1 LKTGALDRPAP
12 ESSRIMKQRSHPLVA
27 AVILMCGW
35 TAPGR
40 AADIAVDLATARAIS
55 PNLVGI
61 FFEDLSYAAD
71 GGLYAELVQNR
82 SFDYTPEDRPEWN
95 ALTSWSLVERAG
107 GKGALTVERACPLH
121 PDNPS
126 YAVLA
131 VSGSGVAGLQNHG
144 FDGIPVQAGES
155 YEFSVFARPMDGSRG
170 ALSVRLEDPAGVLLA
185 SADLPNL
192 ADGWNQY
199 AATLKPASSAPDARL
214 VLLSGQPG
222 RTAFDMVS
230 LFPAKTFKNRPNGLR
245 ADLAQTIADLRPK
258 FMRFP
263 GGCLV
268 HGDGLGNMYRWKD
281 TLGPVWQRK
290 GQPNIW
296 RYHQSVGLGYYEYFQ
311 FCEDIGA
318 IPLPVVPAG
327 VCCQNSNYLV
337 TRTYGTGQ
345 AGLPMEDMPA
355 YIQDVLDLVEYAN
368 GPVTSTWGAKRAEA
382 GHPEPFQLRYLGV
395 GNEDKITPVFKERFQ
410 MIHAALKEKHPEIS
424 VVGTVGPFPDGD
436 DFDNGW
442 KIADE
447 LRLPM
452 VDEHYYKPP
461 QWFWDNLRRY
471 DTYDRTRSKVY
482 VGEYAAH
489 DDKRRSTL
497 RAAIAE
503 AACLTG
509 FERNGDVVSM
519 ASYAPMLAKRGHTH
533 WSPNLIYFDNTGVYP
548 TISYHVQQLFSRHAG
563 DTALAVSVP
572 DLPLLAAS
580 GVRDSASGDL
590 ILKLVNGA
598 SETRPLKISLAGAAN
613 LSPEAEMTV
622 LAGDDADAVNP
633 DGKPLLVFPIVS
645 TIPISASFERA
656 LPANSLTILRIKSL
670 PSP

>member
-1 LKTGALDRPAP
+1 ML
-12 ESSRIMKQRSHPLVA
+12 
-27 AVILMCGW
+27 LMCGSA
-35 TAPGR
+35 APGH
-40 AADIAVDLATARAIS
+40 AVDIAVDLATTKAIS
-55 PNLVGI
+55 PHLVGI

-82 SFDYTPEDRPEWN
+82 SFSYSPADRPEWN

-107 GKGALTVERACPLH
+107 GKGTLTVERESPLH
-121 PDNPS
+121 PDNPT

-131 VSGSGVAGLQNHG
+131 GSGSGTTGMQNHG
-144 FDGIPVQAGES
+144 FDGISVKAGES
-155 YEFSVFARPMDGSRG
+155 YHFSVFARSISGERK
-170 ALSVRLEDPAGVLLA
+170 ALSVHLEGPDGALLA
-185 SADLPNL
+185 SADLPAL
-192 ADGWNQY
+192 AVGWNPY
-199 AATLKPASSAPDARL
+199 TATLKPAASAPDARL
-214 VLLSGQPG
+214 VLLAGQPG

-230 LFPAKTFKNRPNGLR
+230 LFPAKTFKNRPNGMR
-245 ADLAQTIADLRPK
+245 ADLAQTIADLRPR

-281 TLGPVWQRK
+281 TIGPVWQRK

-296 RYHQSVGLGYYEYFQ
+296 RYHQSVGLGYFEYFQ

-327 VCCQNSNYLV
+327 VCCQNSNFLV

-345 AGLPMEDMPA
+345 AGLPMADMPA

-382 GHPEPFQLRYLGV
+382 GHPEPFHLRYLGV

-410 MIHAALKEKHPEIS
+410 MIHAALKEKHPEIT
-424 VVGTVGPFPDGD
+424 VVGTVGPFSDGE
-436 DFDNGW
+436 DFDAGW
-442 KIADE
+442 KIANE

-452 VDEHYYKPP
+452 VDEHYYKSP
-461 QWFWDNLRRY
+461 QWFWDKLRRY
-471 DTYDRTRSKVY
+471 DTYDRTKSKVY

-503 AACLTG
+503 AACLTSL
-509 FERNGDVVSM
+509 ERNGDVVAM

-572 DLPLLAAS
+572 DLPALAAS
-580 GVRDSASGDL
+580 CVRDSTSGDT

-598 SETRPLKISLAGAAN
+598 AEARSLRISLTGAAN
-613 LSPEAEMTV
+613 LSANAKMTV
-622 LAGDDADAVNP
+622 LAGDDADLVNP
-633 DGKPLLVFPIVS
+633 DSRPPLVFPVVS
-645 TIPISASFERA
+645 TIPIAPAFERS
-656 LPANSLTILRIKSL
+656 LPANSLTILRFR
-670 PSP
+670 